1 MESFVFKIINFDVFV
16 LTIVN
21 FLERFV
27 KVVDCLELDYFK
39 FEVLL
44 KVRKFFNFKINFILF
59 VY

>member
-39 FEVLL
+39 FEALL